1 MMIVPLAAAA
11 LLWFLLSRTPTF
23 TRLVRG
29 IHPGVPAKLLAIVLV
44 VAALLTLAH
53 GNVWAALC
61 LFGVS
66 LWSLGRGAPAPR
78 RATTRADTSVIR
90 SVLLEMEF
98 HRPTGRLGGR
108 VAAGPRKGTDLD
120 ALSRGECDALH
131 AACLKVDRD
140 GVGILE
146 AYLNRRFPGWRAAG
160 DGDGDPDTRRARFTS
175 RMTEQE
181 ANQILGLRSGASR
194 DEVVR
199 SHRAAMKRWHPDQGG
214 SVDLAARANEAKE
227 VLLRRHA

>member
-11 LLWFLLSRTPTF
+11 LLWFLLSRTPAF
-23 TRLVRG
+23 TRLVRA
-29 IHPGVPAKLLAIVLV
+29 IHPDVPAKLLAIALV

-66 LWSLGRGAPAPR
+66 LWSLGRGAPARPAPQAEGAR
-78 RATTRADTSVIR
+78 LR
-90 SVLLEMEF
+90 SVLLDM
-98 HRPTGRLGGR
+98 RYDKATGRLGGR

-120 ALSRGECDALH
+120 ALSRSECDALH
-131 AACLKVDRD
+131 AACLRADPE
-140 GVGILE
+140 GVGLLE

-160 DGDGDPDTRRARFTS
+160 EDDRDPGAGRARFTS

-181 ANQILGLRSGASR
+181 AYQILGLRSGASR
-194 DEVVR
+194 DDIVR